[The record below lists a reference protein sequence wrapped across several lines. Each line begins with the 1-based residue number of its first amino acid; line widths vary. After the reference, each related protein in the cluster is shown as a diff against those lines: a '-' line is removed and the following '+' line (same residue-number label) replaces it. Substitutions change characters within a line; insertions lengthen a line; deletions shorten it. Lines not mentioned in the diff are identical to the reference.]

1 MRSFLRQHVRP
12 ECPDLAQLHRFLE
25 TIWGV
30 NSPVEFVSVSIP
42 EGLLQAESGKP
53 EQCWF
58 GNRVNS
64 LFSKGSF

>member
-53 EQCWF
+53 E
-58 GNRVNS
+58 
-64 LFSKGSF
+64 